1 MEDWGERQGYS
12 LSGQTSV
19 KGQKELHNI
28 MAAHIPFPKL
38 LFSQAGEQ
46 LQGLGAI

>member
-1 MEDWGERQGYS
+1 MEDQGDKEGCS
-12 LSGQTSV
+12 LSGQSSV

-38 LFSQAGEQ
+38 LFFQAEEQ
-46 LQGLGAI
+46 LQACGAI